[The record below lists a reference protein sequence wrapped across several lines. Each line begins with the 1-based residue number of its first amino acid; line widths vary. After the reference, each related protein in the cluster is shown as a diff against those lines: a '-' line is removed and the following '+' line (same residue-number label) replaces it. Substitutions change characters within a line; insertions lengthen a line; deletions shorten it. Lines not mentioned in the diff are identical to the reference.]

1 MGFFSE
7 IGKNLSAA
15 FSGIVTDIKVVTVG
29 APKPTPNP
37 SGAFM
42 PHPAQNGGTG
52 TNTSTPDPYN
62 YSWFLRLNK
71 AEWQR
76 SEEWLLRKMQSMLS
90 EGKLTKG
97 DYNSL
102 ISRRNELL
110 RGEKYTLWEGVADS
124 IQSNLEAAA
133 NSAGKGLGV
142 GNGSAI
148 MPALLIALIAMV
160 IIRFFK

>member
-1 MGFFSE
+1 MGFFTE
-7 IGKNLSAA
+7 ILKNLTA
-15 FSGIVTDIKVVTVG
+15 GVTGAVDDAKVVVGG

-37 SGAFM
+37 SGSFM

-62 YSWFLRLNK
+62 YSWFLWLGK

-76 SEEWLLRKMQSMLS
+76 SEEWLLRKMQAMLS

-97 DYNSL
+97 EYNSL
-102 ISRRNELL
+102 IAQRNELL
-110 RGEKYTLWEGVADS
+110 KGEKYKLWDVIADTA
-124 IQSNLEAAA
+124 QSFTEAAA
-133 NSAGKGLGV
+133 NTAGKGLGV
-142 GNGSAI
+142 GNAAAI
-148 MPALLIALIAMV
+148 LPALLIALIAMV